1 MTKAVCNL
9 ARVVTN
15 RRQMFLEIYIL
26 MDTIKEIE
34 LEQIFVP
41 FIDYNKKNYIYHV
54 FTFTLLLFFFFFTL
68 LFPPSSLNDTII
80 SYIIYSY
87 ILQNITS
94 CTILLLQN
102 VIFYVAVMIVENK
115 IVAIYQQLCK
125 ENTSCQKTS
134 VRILLNGNIQAVPGR
149 NQM

>member
-15 RRQMFLEIYIL
+15 RRQMFLQIYIL

-54 FTFTLLLFFFFFTL
+54 FTFTLLLFFFFFHFAVSTVVIKWYNYKL
-68 LFPPSSLNDTII
+68 YHLFLYSPKYNILHDFVITECNILRICNDRR
-80 SYIIYSY
+80 
-87 ILQNITS
+87 
-94 CTILLLQN
+94 
-102 VIFYVAVMIVENK
+102 K
-115 IVAIYQQLCK
+115 
-125 ENTSCQKTS
+125 
-134 VRILLNGNIQAVPGR
+134 
-149 NQM
+149 